1 MAIQNK
7 TAYLY
12 LGPEIGEREDAVSAI
27 RARMRE
33 THSNV
38 EETSFYAGDTQTGEI
53 VTLIQNGSLFAD
65 ARLFIIKNAEEIKK
79 KEAKELLSPCLMKLP
94 EKTTV
99 ILISLST
106 KIEKELE
113 DCVPKNNKTIF
124 WEMFEDR
131 KIDWVRNFWRR
142 AGYNINNDAVEMILE
157 MVENN
162 TEALRRECSAL
173 MLFLDKTQVIDG
185 AAIEKWLARTRSESA
200 FTLFSAI
207 AAGSLSKSADILHAL
222 LGAKESPV
230 ALFAGLT
237 WCFKRLRDYTAVVES
252 GNSND
257 FEFRKIGL
265 ASPLIRKDYVLMH
278 KNYAQV
284 SNVADI
290 CLSLTAEMDVMIREG
305 GGALESILMDYYL
318 FKIISLSKN
327 GGNV

>member
-1 MAIQNK
+1 MATKNK
-7 TAYLY
+7 AAYLY
-12 LGPEIGEREDAVSAI
+12 LGPEVGEREDAVAAI
-27 RARMRE
+27 RAQMRE
-33 THSNV
+33 AYGNV
-38 EETSFYAGDTQTGEI
+38 EETSFYAGDTQPGEI

-79 KEAKELLSPCLMKLP
+79 KEAKELLAPCLMNLP

-113 DCVPKNNKTIF
+113 DSIPKNNKTIF

-142 AGYNINNDAVEMILE
+142 AGYKINDDAVEMILE

-173 MLFLDKTQVIDG
+173 MLFIDKTQVIDNT
-185 AAIEKWLARTRSESA
+185 AIEKWLARSRSESA

-207 AAGSLSKSADILHAL
+207 AAGNLSKSADILHAL

-237 WCFKRLRDYTAVVES
+237 WCFKRLRDYIAVAES
-252 GNSND
+252 GGND

-265 ASPLIRKDYVLMH
+265 ASPAIRKDYVLMH
-278 KNYAQV
+278 KNYARV
-284 SNVADI
+284 SNIADI
-290 CLSLTAEMDVMIREG
+290 CLSLTAEADVMIREG
-305 GGALESILMDYYL
+305 GGALETILMDYYL
-318 FKIISLSKN
+318 FRIIKLSKN
-327 GGNV
+327 GGNA